1 MTLGAQ
7 FFALEETR
15 PKAFNRAAFM
25 REIYREEKRKARVHL
40 AKLRADLKAAR
51 DKRKGAIVAARE
63 RCRAHRLEVRDRLK
77 AHRLQVLA
85 ELRATLQAERLAVRQ
100 ECDVDLSKARAIKDE
115 IESSKAKV
123 EAERKY
129 QRQMRHLDR
138 VHRDRLRTHKKTS
151 ARELREESD
160 DLVRGNID
168 ASLVP
173 LFNRIKRQITGSA
186 RKTRTEEFLHWCE
199 ENPNDVAAILEE
211 ENEKKL
217 RELEKEERKAMRELA
232 ALAKQEERMRPKR
245 ARATAAELAAVP
257 F

>member
-1 MTLGAQ
+1 MSLGDQ

-15 PKAFNRAAFM
+15 PKAFNREAFM

-40 AKLRADLKAAR
+40 GQLRADLKAAR
-51 DKRKGAIVAARE
+51 AKKKDALVDARA
-63 RCRAHRLEVRDRLK
+63 RCRRHRLEVRERLK

-85 ELRATLQAERLAVRQ
+85 ELRATLQAQRIAARQ
-100 ECDVDLSKARAIKDE
+100 ECDVDIGRARALKDDV
-115 IESSKAKV
+115 ESSKAKV

-168 ASLVP
+168 AALVP
-173 LFNRIKRQITGSA
+173 LFNKIKRQITGSA
-186 RKTRTEEFLHWCE
+186 RKTRTEEFLQWCE
-199 ENPNDVAAILEE
+199 ENPNDVVAILEE

-217 RELEKEERKAMRELA
+217 RELEKEEWKAMRELA
-232 ALAKQEERMRPKR
+232 ALAKQEERQRPKR
-245 ARATAAELAAVP
+245 ARATATELAAVP